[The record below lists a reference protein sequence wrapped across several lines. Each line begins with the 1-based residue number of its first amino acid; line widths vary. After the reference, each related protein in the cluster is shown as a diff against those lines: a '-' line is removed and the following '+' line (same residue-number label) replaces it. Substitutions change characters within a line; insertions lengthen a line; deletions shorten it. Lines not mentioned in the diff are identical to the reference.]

1 MTTISPLKDGRVP
14 MPSTAYRT
22 FYAIGQFPDESPVMA
37 VFTPKHAHKGG
48 GWWCRSTDA
57 SRMQFEYMRSETV
70 HDVVRW
76 IDVDLKYPYHLTMN
90 REEVKEHLTTG
101 RHWSNPR
108 VVGSRPPRKTRAVE
122 RVLQHL
128 ECGW

>member
-1 MTTISPLKDGRVP
+1 

-37 VFTPKHAHKGG
+37 VFTPKYAHKGG
-48 GWWCRSTDA
+48 GWLCRSTDT

-90 REEVKEHLTTG
+90 REEVKEYLTS
-101 RHWSNPR
+101 HWSSLVESQGWLAPD
-108 VVGSRPPRKTRAVE
+108 PLLPQDEAVE
-122 RVLQHL
+122 RVLRHL